1 MDTRYTQ
8 DYICVERG
16 KTTAIIV
23 IHVLIIL
30 P

>member
-8 DYICVERG
+8 DYNWVERG

-23 IHVLIIL
+23 IHVLIIS